1 MSYVD
6 ALFDR
11 DTDKI
16 SVVERIKGERRY
28 VEYPARYV
36 AYYDDPKGKFKSVY
50 GTPVSRIATKSGKE
64 FKREVHMQSGK
75 RLYES
80 DINPIFRCLEEN
92 YLNKD
97 APELQVAFFDI
108 EVDFDPNKGY
118 AKPADAWAPII
129 SITVYLQWLD
139 QLISLAIPP
148 KNFPNPEIIEQE
160 FENTMLCESEAD
172 MLDKFIMLIEDADVL
187 SGWNSEGFDIPYTVN
202 RIQKVMSKDDT
213 RRLCLWNTYPRK
225 RLFERFGNEE
235 VTYDIIGRV
244 HLDYMQ
250 LYRKYTYEER
260 HSYALDFISK
270 MELGEQKTPYEGTL
284 DQLYNQDFVKFIE
297 YNRQDVALLGRLDE
311 KLKFIAL
318 SNELAHSNTVLIQ
331 TTMGAVAVTEQ
342 GIINEAHRRG
352 MVVPD
357 RVRREPGSD
366 PAAGAYVA
374 YPKKGLQDWIGS
386 IDINSLYPSVIRALN
401 MAPETIVGQLR
412 QTLTE
417 EEIERRMTMEKKS
430 FAGAWEGE
438 FGSFEYQAVMRKDR
452 AQSITIDWES
462 GESNILSAA
471 EVYELIF
478 NSDQPWFLSANGTI
492 FTHEFAGVIPGLLER
507 WYAERQELQ
516 VKRKKAIDAGNKTE
530 QAFWD
535 KRQLVKKINLN
546 SLYGAILNP
555 GCRFFDT
562 RIGQSTTLT
571 GRCITRHMAA
581 KTNEIICGDYDYRGP
596 SIIYGDTDSVYFSA
610 YQPLKAEIDQGN
622 IPWTKQSVV
631 QLYDSVAEEVNKS
644 FPKFM
649 QEAFNCPSSY
659 GKIIAGG
666 REAVGTKGLFI
677 TKKRYAM
684 KIYDLEGESVD
695 KIKAMG
701 LDLKRSD
708 TPAYIQDFLSD
719 VLDKVL
725 MGAGEE
731 EVMDFIADFR
741 LEFKKMP
748 GWEKGSPRRVNKLTE
763 YHSREKRKGKINMP
777 GHVRAAINWNTLK
790 KVYNDKYSMDIID
803 GQKCIVCKLR
813 DNPMGYTSIAYPT
826 DELRIPDWFK
836 ELPFA
841 DDEMESTLIN
851 KKLDNLIGVLDW
863 DLGNS
868 EADNTFDKLFA

>member
-11 DTDKI
+11 EADKI
-16 SVVERIKGERRY
+16 SVVERIEGKRRFT
-28 VEYPARYV
+28 EYPARWI
-36 AYYDDPKGKFKSVY
+36 AYYDDPKGKYKSIY
-50 GTPVSRIATKSGKE
+50 GTPVSRIATKQNKE
-64 FKREVHMQSGK
+64 FKRELAYHSEK
-75 RLYES
+75 KTYET

-108 EVDFDPNKGY
+108 EVDFDPARGFS
-118 AKPADAWAPII
+118 KPADPFMPII
-129 SITVYLQWLD
+129 SVTVYLQWLD
-139 QLISLAIPP
+139 QLITLAIPP
-148 KNFPNPEIIEQE
+148 KDFPNPEIIEQE
-160 FENTMLCESEAD
+160 FENTMLCANEAD
-172 MLDKFIMLIEDADVL
+172 MLDKFIDILDDADVI
-187 SGWNSEGFDIPYTVN
+187 SGWNSEGYDIPYTVN
-202 RIQKVMSKDDT
+202 RIQKVLSKDDT
-213 RRLCLWNTYPRK
+213 RRLCLWNTIPRK
-225 RLFERFGNEE
+225 RTFERFGNEE

-270 MELGEQKTPYEGTL
+270 HELGEQKTPYEGTL
-284 DQLYNQDFVKFIE
+284 DTLYNKDFVKFIE
-297 YNRQDVALLGRLDE
+297 YNRQDVALLGRLDA

-318 SNELAHSNTVLIQ
+318 SNELAHQNTVLIQ

-342 GIINEAHRRG
+342 AIINEAHRRG

-374 YPKKGLQDWIGS
+374 YPKKGLHDWIGS

-401 MAPETIVGQLR
+401 MANETIVGQLR
-412 QTLTE
+412 P
-417 EEIERRMTMEKKS
+417 IETDAQIEAKMNQKIT

-438 FGSFEYQAVMRKDR
+438 FGTLEYQAVMRKDR
-452 AQSITIDWES
+452 AQSITIDWET

-478 NSDQPWFLSANGTI
+478 NNDQPWFLSANGTI

-507 WYAERQELQ
+507 WYAERKELQ
-516 VKRKKAIDAGNKTE
+516 AKMRQAIAAGNKTE
-530 QAFWD
+530 QEFWA

-555 GCRFFDT
+555 GCRFFDI

-571 GRCITRHMAA
+571 GRCITKHMGA
-581 KTNEIICGDYDYRGP
+581 KTNEIITGEYDYKGP

-610 YQPLKAEIDQGN
+610 YESLKSDIDAGK
-622 IPWTKQSVV
+622 IPWTNDSVV

-644 FPKFM
+644 FPTYM
-649 QEAFNCPSSY
+649 RQAFNCPPTY

-666 REAVGTKGLFI
+666 RELVGSKGLFI
-677 TKKRYAM
+677 TKKRYAI
-684 KIYDLEGESVD
+684 KIYDLEDEKVD

-708 TPAYIQDFLSD
+708 TPGYIQNFLSD
-719 VLDKVL
+719 ILDKVL
-725 MGAGEE
+725 TGTQEE
-731 EVMDFIADFR
+731 DIMNFIADFR
-741 LEFKKMP
+741 LEFKKRP

-763 YHSREKRKGKINMP
+763 YHSREKRKGKVNMP

-790 KVYNDKYSMDIID
+790 KVYNDRYSMDIMD
-803 GQKCIVCKLR
+803 GQKCIVCKLKH
-813 DNPMGYTSIAYPT
+813 NPMGYTSIAIPT
-826 DELRIPDWFK
+826 DELRVPEWFK
-836 ELPFA
+836 ELPF
-841 DDEMESTLIN
+841 DDAEMEATLIN
-851 KKLDNLIGVLDW
+851 KKLDNLIGVLEW
-863 DLGNS
+863 DIGNS